1 MKIKLL
7 VMLVAIV
14 ICLGSV
20 QRLTGQAPFVDQAP
34 PRFDSGW
41 LEHTRFA
48 LPDSS
53 WASAK
58 SIVRDA
64 CYGRCD
70 FRTEHVRHHRLD
82 ARHGQGHDEW
92 IHQPGS

>member
-1 MKIKLL
+1 MPVRQGMTQSALIMRKTMKIKLL

-53 WASAK
+53 WLREEHRS
-58 SIVRDA
+58 
-64 CYGRCD
+64 GRML
-70 FRTEHVRHHRLD
+70 RAL
-82 ARHGQGHDEW
+82 
-92 IHQPGS
+92 